1 MLRWAMPNEWVD
13 TLSAETTDRTA
24 PAEDRGVGLKL
35 LVLRDGVN
43 TVSTHVLPS
52 QGEVTIG
59 RAQDADVHL
68 TDASISRRHAVLHIE
83 TADDDQVT
91 LALEDLGSAN
101 GTCVSGRRLDPN
113 EVTPVKLGE
122 AIDLGAIMLTV
133 QRAALGSRVRRVW
146 ARIDFDARLTEE
158 CERARLTDVPFA
170 IVRLSASSLEDRPQL
185 ERALSAFKSFDFV
198 AKLDPSTYGIIAIDV
213 PDRGKAGLVER
224 LARHADDLEIVVAIY
239 GEDGRRPNDLMA
251 ALGEGVPAANTTNDI
266 VIEDSAMEALYRIID
281 RVAPSDLAVLILG
294 ETGVGK
300 EIMAEAVHRAS
311 LRRDHPF
318 IRINCAA
325 LSESLVESELFG
337 HERGAF
343 TGAESA
349 KMGIIESA
357 NHGTVLLDEVGE
369 LPPLVQSKLLR
380 VLESNEVMRVGGRSP
395 IPVDVRFVS
404 ATNRDL
410 EDEIAQRRFRLDLY
424 YRLNGVTL
432 NVPPLRERTSE
443 IEPLV
448 RHFGARAHEK
458 AAFPGDIAFT
468 DAALNTLKSYHWP
481 GNVRELVHTVERA
494 VYLSGGDP
502 IDVAHLPAEQMRAP
516 VVRTVV
522 PTASY
527 MPHLAPPQ
535 PYTAASFSEPTMP
548 ANVFVNDEHRRIVV
562 ALAECHGNQTRAAKK
577 LGMSRG
583 TLVSRLDRYG
593 IARPRKATPTPGS
606 DA

>member
-1 MLRWAMPNEWVD
+1 MPNEWVD
-13 TLSAETTDRTA
+13 TLSAETTDRTT
-24 PAEDRGVGLKL
+24 PADDRGVGLKL

-68 TDASISRRHAVLHIE
+68 TDASISRQHAILHIDTSPNDE
-83 TADDDQVT
+83 VS
-91 LALEDLGSAN
+91 LVLEDLGSAN
-101 GTCVSGRRLDPN
+101 GTSVSGRRLDPHAM
-113 EVTPVKLGE
+113 TPVKLGE

-170 IVRLSASSLEDRPQL
+170 LVRLSTPYPELRPQL
-185 ERALSAFKSFDFV
+185 ERALSIFKSFDFV
-198 AKLDPSTYGIIAIDV
+198 AKLDPNTYGIIAIDV

-224 LARHADDLEIVVAIY
+224 LARHTEELDVDVAIY
-239 GEDGRRPNDLMA
+239 GQDGRRPNDLMA
-251 ALGEGVPAANTTNDI
+251 ALGEGTPTADHTNDI
-266 VIEDSAMEALYRIID
+266 VLVDSAMEALYRIID
-281 RVAPSDLAVLILG
+281 RIAPSDLAVLILG

-300 EIMAEAVHRAS
+300 EIMAEAVHKAS

-349 KMGIIESA
+349 KPGIIESA
-357 NHGTVLLDEVGE
+357 NQGTVLLDEVGE
-369 LPPLVQSKLLR
+369 LPPLMQGKLLR
-380 VLESNEVMRVGGRSP
+380 VIESNEVMRVGGRAP

-432 NVPPLRERTSE
+432 NVPPLRERAAE
-443 IEPLV
+443 IEPLA
-448 RHFGARAHEK
+448 RHFASRAYEK
-458 AAFPGDIAFT
+458 AGFGGAVAFT
-468 DAALNTLKSYHWP
+468 DSAMKMLKTYHWP

-502 IDVAHLPAEQMRAP
+502 IDVAHLPADHMRAP
-516 VVRTVV
+516 FVRTVV
-522 PTASY
+522 ATPSY

-535 PYTAASFSEPTMP
+535 PYSAASFSEPTMP
-548 ANVFVNDEHRRIVV
+548 SDLFVNDEHRRIMV
-562 ALAECHGNQTRAAKK
+562 ALAECHGNQTRAAKM

-606 DA
+606 DD

>member
-1 MLRWAMPNEWVD
+1 MPNDWVD
-13 TLSAETTDRTA
+13 TLSAETTDRA
-24 PAEDRGVGLKL
+24 PPAESRGIGLKL

-43 TVSTHVLPS
+43 TVSTHVLPPN
-52 QGEVTIG
+52 GEVTIG
-59 RAQDADVHL
+59 RSQESDVHL

-83 TADDDQVT
+83 TADGDQVR
-91 LALEDLGSAN
+91 LAIEDLGSAN
-101 GTCVSGRRLDPN
+101 GTSVSGRRLEAN
-113 EVTPVKLGE
+113 TTTEVKLGE
-122 AIDLGAIMLTV
+122 AIDLGSIMLTV

-146 ARIDFDARLTEE
+146 SRIDFDARLTEE
-158 CERARLTDVPFA
+158 CERARMTDVPFA
-170 IVRLSASSLEDRPQL
+170 IVRLSAKEGEDRATV
-185 ERALSAFKSFDFV
+185 EKALSVFKSFDFV
-198 AKLDPSTYGIIAIDV
+198 AKLDPKTYGVIAIDV
-213 PDRGKAGLVER
+213 PQGGKTALFER
-224 LARHADDLEIVVAIY
+224 VARHASAVDVNVAIY
-239 GEDGRRPNDLMA
+239 GDDGRRPNDLMA
-251 ALGEGVPAANTTNDI
+251 ALGEGAPTAETTSDI
-266 VIEDSAMEALYRIID
+266 VVEDSAMEALYRIID

-337 HERGAF
+337 HEKGAF

-349 KMGIIESA
+349 QPGIIESA
-357 NHGTVLLDEVGE
+357 NRGTVLLDEVGE

-380 VLESNEVMRVGGRSP
+380 VIESNEVMRVGGRTP

-410 EDEIAQRRFRLDLY
+410 EEEIAQRRFRLDLY

-432 NVPPLRERTSE
+432 NVPALRERPAE

-448 RHFGARAHEK
+448 HHFATRAHVK
-458 AAFPGDIAFT
+458 AGFPGSPRFT
-468 DAALNTLKSYHWP
+468 DAAENMLRGYHWP

-494 VYLSGGDP
+494 VYLAGGEA
-502 IDVAHLPAEQMRAP
+502 IDVGHLPAENMRAP
-516 VVRTVV
+516 VMRTVV
-522 PTASY
+522 PTSSVLQ
-527 MPHLAPPQ
+527 PAPPQ
-535 PYTAASFSEPTMP
+535 PFPAASFSEPTMP
-548 ANVFVNDEHRRIVV
+548 ADLFVNDEHRAIVV

-577 LGMSRG
+577 LGISRG

-593 IARPRKATPTPGS
+593 IARPRKQTPTPGS
-606 DA
+606 D